1 MDRRVSRAYVRR
13 CNADKIEDDQRK
25 GKLNPEAMRYG
36 REAYRRY
43 KKRGE
48 QMMAKAKKCDRCGK
62 LYEYYSGNKGFKHG
76 ERANGIILIDR
87 DLFDNPWSRR
97 SCDLCAE
104 CMRELES
111 FLLDRGGR

>member
-48 QMMAKAKKCDRCGK
+48 HLK
-62 LYEYYSGNKGFKHG
+62 
-76 ERANGIILIDR
+76 
-87 DLFDNPWSRR
+87 
-97 SCDLCAE
+97 
-104 CMRELES
+104 
-111 FLLDRGGR
+111 